1 MRTAA
6 PKLWSRSLPRFL
18 YPQVHALGLQDGLNS
33 HIKPQS
39 RVCFKDGATPDKWD
53 KVATGYDQDAIREL
67 GEHLGVD
74 LIGASADSSANARHS
89 TNDALLYGEPFRVP
103 DSMLP
108 MLVQLTSEEH
118 EMLHTYYAPTESM
131 LMGKKL
137 SDYVGQR
144 R

>member
-1 MRTAA
+1 
-6 PKLWSRSLPRFL
+6 
-18 YPQVHALGLQDGLNS
+18 
-33 HIKPQS
+33 
-39 RVCFKDGATPDKWD
+39 
-53 KVATGYDQDAIREL
+53 
-67 GEHLGVD
+67 
-74 LIGASADSSANARHS
+74 
-89 TNDALLYGEPFRVP
+89 
-103 DSMLP
+103 MLP